1 MPVLSMYCNFSF
13 LGKVN
18 SFTAVFMLVLLARFT
33 VHKERKEERV
43 LQQIRL
49 ANLEARELTADLL

>member
-1 MPVLSMYCNFSF
+1 MYCNFSF

-18 SFTAVFMLVLLARFT
+18 SFTAVFMLVLLARST

>member
-1 MPVLSMYCNFSF
+1 MYCNFSF

-18 SFTAVFMLVLLARFT
+18 SFTAVFMLVLLARST
-33 VHKERKEERV
+33 VHKERKERV